1 MNNNKV
7 DSPTQ
12 SRETLQQ
19 HSKSSESKRVTIEI
33 DEDKRNEINIK
44 SPTTYDRNN
53 SFTQESS
60 TPLQHK
66 VNKYNDFHCHW
77 KELGLFGDTNS
88 YGLTIRYNI
97 EDGSSIIKFDGVD
110 AKWYMNA
117 LEGAY
122 GPVER
127 WDLFIGAKVKIFGR
141 HLTITSANASV
152 CHWNDVQA
160 KKLQKKQEWL
170 RQKIESVGAVPI
182 VRRQV
187 PVCIKHIV
195 RASKAEGR
203 TDLRRLFN
211 ENTKLYEQ
219 LVKLGLGHVLEKNNS
234 KTENSINT
242 EIIMNINQS
251 LVNE

>member
-1 MNNNKV
+1 MNNKTSNN
-7 DSPTQ
+7 
-12 SRETLQQ
+12 
-19 HSKSSESKRVTIEI
+19 HEI
-33 DEDKRNEINIK
+33 GDL
-44 SPTTYDRNN
+44 NN
-53 SFTQESS
+53 SFSQESLLPS
-60 TPLQHK
+60 HYAK
-66 VNKYNDFHCHW
+66 GYKYNDFHCHW

-88 YGLTIRYNI
+88 YGLTIRFNI
-97 EDGSSIIKFDGVD
+97 EDGSSIVKFDGVD

-117 LEGAY
+117 LEGPY

-127 WDLFIGAKVKIFGR
+127 WDLFIGAKVRIFGR

-160 KKLQKKQEWL
+160 KKLLKKQEWL

-187 PVCIKHIV
+187 PVCIKNIV

-203 TDLRRLFN
+203 SDLRRIFN
-211 ENTKLYEQ
+211 ENAKLYEQ
-219 LVKLGLGHVLEKNNS
+219 LAKLGLSYTLEK
-234 KTENSINT
+234 KTTTSTDKIQG
-242 EIIMNINQS
+242 NINIHQS